1 MIDYLKNYVN
11 SQTINNYEKA
21 DVILSVFFS
30 IFDFIIIILTL
41 TIFYS
46 NNKEITNLCYQ
57 LIGIFF
63 VDIIIRL
70 YHVFL
75 LQKNNSN
82 IFLKQIILCVFC
94 ADLFYLTLSLF
105 AQVAKMLK
113 IKEKID
119 IVLPCLLYALC
130 FFGYDKI
137 ISFNPISIQSITIS
151 FGSLILLTQSLFC
164 IIFFYYVIDMVTPS
178 INSIVKIIAQGHKTW
193 NQLHKFILGAPIS
206 ILLLFIIHYLL
217 KIFLLFLDSPMVLFY
232 GTIATNIFKNGAKY
246 FVLFS
251 CEIILY
257 ALSDL
262 VIKDSTTK
270 NDSEEIQVMN
280 A

>member
-11 SQTINNYEKA
+11 SQTINDYEKA
-21 DVILSVFFS
+21 EVILSVFFS

-119 IVLPCLLYALC
+119 IVLPCLLYVLC

-164 IIFFYYVIDMVTPS
+164 IIFFYYVIDMITPS

-257 ALSDL
+257 AMSNL
-262 VIKDSTTK
+262 VIKETIKK